1 MPKLPRLFLQPQIIK
16 KIFNNSYL
24 FTAICGL
31 IYPFAFAPFQV
42 FPLAFLSLIGLCYLF
57 LNSDKSKFLIG
68 FIFGLCSFGTGV
80 AWVYISLWK
89 YGSAHIVFAI
99 AANIGLVIYL
109 SLFPAFAGFF
119 VNKYSDKNSVK
130 RLFFIPLFL
139 TLAELLRAYLI
150 SGFPW
155 LSAGYSQLYS
165 PLKNF
170 APLGGVFLISFVLY
184 LSSSLFA
191 FYIVRRKIFYLCA
204 FISFLLISIICGFI
218 RWTENT
224 GEKVQLALVQGNIA
238 QYTKFNI
245 EQMGKDVE
253 KYIKISNDLKEKIII
268 WPETAIPFMA
278 DDAQDLLADL
288 DQVYKKRGQTLIVG
302 IPSYGKN
309 TDIYYNSLLILGDGQ
324 GKYSKDHLL
333 PFGEYIPMK
342 FLFSFFL
349 KFVDI
354 PLSDFSRGGKRQE
367 ILTAGNNK
375 IAASICFEGA
385 FGRVMRNSFL
395 PESDFLVNISNDGW
409 FSGSRAAAQH
419 LEMQQMRSIELGR
432 DLARATNDG
441 ITATIA
447 ANGKIRDRAPVNE
460 EFVLSSFIEIRKG
473 LTPYA
478 RFGNW
483 LIFGFL
489 FIYFALIAFIC
500 HKFDGQ
506 SHTKNA

>member
-1 MPKLPRLFLQPQIIK
+1 MPKLPQLFLQQQLIK

-24 FTAICGL
+24 FAAICGL
-31 IYPFAFAPFQV
+31 IYPFAFAPFQF
-42 FPLAFLSLIGLCYLF
+42 FPAAFLSLIGLCYLF
-57 LNSDKSKFLIG
+57 LHSDKSKFLIG

-99 AANIGLVIYL
+99 TANIALVIYL
-109 SLFPAFAGFF
+109 SLFPALAGFF
-119 VNKYSDKNSVK
+119 INKYSAENSAK
-130 RLFFIPLFL
+130 RMLFIPLFL
-139 TLAELLRAYLI
+139 TFAELLRAYLI

-165 PLKNF
+165 PMKNF
-170 APLGGVFLISFVLY
+170 APLGGVFLVSFILY
-184 LSSSLFA
+184 LSSSLLA
-191 FYIVRRKIFYLCA
+191 FYTIRRKILYLCT
-204 FISFLLISIICGFI
+204 FFSCLLLAIFCGFI
-218 RWTENT
+218 RFTENT
-224 GEKVQLALVQGNIA
+224 GEKIQLALVQGNIA
-238 QYTKFNI
+238 QSTKFDF

-253 KYIKISNDLKEKIII
+253 KYIKISNNLKEKIII
-268 WPETAIPFMA
+268 WPETAIPFME
-278 DDAQDLLADL
+278 DDAKDLLSDL
-288 DQVYKKRGQTLIVG
+288 DQLYKKRGQTLIIG

-309 TDIYYNSLLILGDGQ
+309 TNIYYNSLLVLGDGR

-342 FLFSFFL
+342 FLFNFFL

-354 PLSDFSRGGKRQE
+354 PFSDFSRGGKRQE
-367 ILTAGNNK
+367 ILTAANNK
-375 IAASICFEGA
+375 LAASICFEGA
-385 FGRVMRNSFL
+385 FGRVIRNSFL
-395 PESDFLVNISNDGW
+395 PESDFLINISNDGW

-419 LEMQQMRSIELGR
+419 LEMQQMRSIEFSR

-460 EFVLSSFIEIRKG
+460 EFVLASFVEVHKG

-489 FIYFALIAFIC
+489 FLYFALIAFIC
-500 HKFDGQ
+500 HKFEGQ
-506 SHTKNA
+506 